1 MRTRRLAAAVA
12 ALAVGV
18 GGAGAYAAAQSD
30 GAAAPAKKP
39 AVKPHKVV
47 KKQAPKIVNAP
58 RGHDCDHHN
67 AVTPAV

>member
-12 ALAVGV
+12 VVAVGV

-39 AVKPHKVV
+39 AVKLHKVV
-47 KKQAPKIVNAP
+47 KTHAPKIVNAP

-67 AVTPAV
+67 AAMPAV

>member
-1 MRTRRLAAAVA
+1 MRTRRLAVAVA

-39 AVKPHKVV
+39 AMKPHKVV

-58 RGHDCDHHN
+58 RGHHCHHQN